1 MNLRKN
7 CGFTSIDISISII
20 IIIIFAGVIT
30 TILYNFAIESK
41 KVERKEQATSIMIDI
56 LEYAKGAGFQNI
68 TVDYL
73 KAYVDSKYADLK
85 GYTID
90 IKCEN
95 ETDVLEFDE
104 INSNADHVAKK
115 VTVNIKYLVGK
126 NEQNLDIYTWILN
139 N

>member
-41 KVERKEQATSIMIDI
+41 KVERKEQATYIMIDI

>member
-104 INSNADHVAKK
+104 INSNGDHVAKK

>member
-7 CGFTSIDISISII
+7 NGFTGIDISIAII
-20 IIIIFAGVIT
+20 IVIIFAGVIT

-56 LEYAKGAGFQNI
+56 LEYAKGTNFENLTA
-68 TVDYL
+68 DYL
-73 KAYVDSKYADLK
+73 KSYINSKYSNLS

-90 IKCEN
+90 TKCEN
-95 ETDVLEFDE
+95 ETDVLQFNE
-104 INSNADHVAKK
+104 INTDVTHVAKK
-115 VTVNIKYLVGK
+115 VTVNVKYLVGK

-139 N
+139 K